1 MDGSD
6 CIQIR
11 EHRSCTL
18 VTALLYW
25 LETRYYL
32 VDHEGPRTKPWMAR
46 ASGRAS
52 RDDVILGNNEGV
64 VVARSNNSLQS

>member
-18 VTALLYW
+18 VRAPLYW
-25 LETRYYL
+25 LGARYYL
-32 VDHEGPRTKPWMAR
+32 VDHEGLETKLLKAIASFSR
-46 ASGRAS
+46 A
-52 RDDVILGNNEGV
+52 GNNEGV
-64 VVARSNNSLQS
+64 VFARSNNSLQS